1 MDNMRIIGMN
11 GAARIFTN
19 FVEEKALEQIE
30 IMMDEKITEGT
41 QVRIMPDVHYGKG
54 STIGTTI
61 MSVSRNGFKYISPQ
75 VVGVDIGCGITAIK
89 LDIDDNYDEV
99 DLKKLDEIVKKRV
112 PSGNKVHQTP
122 NDSLDDLVDLLHTP
136 LDFNVKNR
144 VRQSIGTLG
153 GGNHYIEL
161 AKDEYNNYWLSVH
174 TGSRNLG
181 VQVCNYHQEIANSN
195 WGEFNPKE
203 MVEQLKLEGRHS
215 EIEHALKIAKREHD
229 ENKPLIPYLMGDQV
243 DRYLHDMEIAQ
254 QYAKDNRY
262 TILENILD
270 EWEKEGLYYGY
281 AVIDLI
287 DSPHNLVSKGIIRK
301 GATSARKGERLLIP
315 INMRE
320 GTLICTGK
328 GNEDWNYS
336 APHGAG
342 RKMSRTQAK
351 KEININVYKE
361 QMKTIYTTSV
371 NESTLDEAPDAYKSL
386 DNLLDNIGDT
396 VSITHHLMP
405 VYNYKDH

>member
-11 GAARIFTN
+11 GAARIFTD

-30 IMMDEKITEGT
+30 IMMNEKITEGT

-61 MSVSRNGFKYISPQ
+61 MTDNGFNYISPQ

-89 LDIDDNYDEV
+89 LDIHD
-99 DLKKLDEIVKKRV
+99 KLDLEKLDDIVKKRV
-112 PSGNKVHQTP
+112 PSGSRVHQAP
-122 NDSLDDLVDLLHTP
+122 NYLLDDLIESLHTP
-136 LDFNVKNR
+136 LDFHVGIR

-161 AKDEYNNYWLSVH
+161 AKDEHDNYWLSVH

-195 WGEFNPKE
+195 WKEFDSFSLI
-203 MVEQLKLEGRHS
+203 EQLKSEGRHS
-215 EIEHALKIAKREHD
+215 EIEDVLKIAKRKNE
-229 ENKPLIPYLMGDQV
+229 ENRPLIPYLMNEQV
-243 DRYLHDMEIAQ
+243 NDYLHDMEIAQ
-254 QYAKDNRY
+254 QYARDNRY
-262 TILENILD
+262 TILGNILD
-270 EWEKEGLYYGY
+270 GLEDEGLCNSDMV
-281 AVIDLI
+281 ADMI

-315 INMRE
+315 INMLE

-351 KEININVYKE
+351 RDINIEDYKE
-361 QMKTIYTTSV
+361 QMKSVYTTSV
-371 NESTLDEAPDAYKSL
+371 NESTLDEAPDAYKPL
-386 DNLLDNIGDT
+386 NNLLNNIGDT
-396 VSITHHLMP
+396 VDIVHHLLP
-405 VYNYKDH
+405 VYNYKAH

>member
-19 FVEEKALEQIE
+19 FVEGKALEQIKL
-30 IMMDEKITEGT
+30 MMDEKITEGT

-61 MSVSRNGFKYISPQ
+61 MSNYKNGFKYISPQ
-75 VVGVDIGCGITAIK
+75 VVGVDIGCGITAIR
-89 LDIDDNYDEV
+89 LDIYNEV
-99 DLKKLDEIVKKRV
+99 DLAKLDDIVKERV
-112 PSGNKVHQTP
+112 PSGHKVHQAT
-122 NDSLDDLVDLLHTP
+122 NHSLDDLIDSLHTP
-136 LDFNVKNR
+136 LDFHVKNR

-161 AKDEYNNYWLSVH
+161 AKDELGRHWLSVH

-181 VQVCNYHQEIANSN
+181 VQICNYHQEIASSN
-195 WGEFNPKE
+195 WKSFDSSSLI
-203 MVEQLKLEGRHS
+203 EQMKLEGRHS
-215 EIEHALKIAKREHD
+215 EIEDALEAAKRENE
-229 ENKPLIPYLMGDQV
+229 ENKPLIPYLMDEQV
-243 DRYLHDMEIAQ
+243 SDYLHDMEIAQ
-254 QYAKDNRY
+254 QYARDNRY
-262 TILENILD
+262 EILGNILD
-270 EWEKEGLYYGY
+270 GLEDEGLCDGDMV
-281 AVIDLI
+281 ADMI

-351 KEININVYKE
+351 REINIENYKE
-361 QMKTIYTTSV
+361 QMKSIYTTSV
-371 NESTLDEAPDAYKSL
+371 NESTLDEAPDAYKPL
-386 DNLLDNIGDT
+386 DNLLNNIGDT
-396 VSITHHLMP
+396 VDIVHHLLP
-405 VYNYKDH
+405 VYNYKAH